1 MVSIRFWTLGHLR
14 PRYGA
19 FHLTGYRL
27 LADSFHA
34 FAILYLLFNIWRT
47 KSCFG
52 VSGKTQILYVTVF
65 VTRYAD
71 LVTFPETYSVYNVM
85 MKILFIS
92 ATLITVLLMHSIYR
106 KTYDR
111 ENDTFY
117 NEILILPC
125 FVTALF
131 VNYRM
136 EAFEILWSFSI
147 FLEAVAILPQL
158 DLICKTF
165 HVEPWFKC
173 YLLLLGSYRALYIV
187 HWIDRY
193 RQYGLYDPLA
203 FIAGGVQ
210 TVLFVLLALRIA
222 TLKHRER
229 IVTILFEW
237 DSVLLRSVELLI
249 LRPTP

>member
-1 MVSIRFWTLGHLR
+1 M
-14 PRYGA
+14 
-19 FHLTGYRL
+19 LTGYRL

-52 VSGKTQILYVTVF
+52 VSGRTQILYVTVF
-65 VTRYAD
+65 AARYAD
-71 LVTFPETYSVYNVM
+71 LVTFPVTYSVYNVL
-85 MKILFIS
+85 MKIMFVS
-92 ATLITVLLMHSIYR
+92 VSLITVLLMHSIYR

-117 NEILILPC
+117 NELLIVPC

-147 FLEAVAILPQL
+147 FLEAVAILPQMHL
-158 DLICKTF
+158 TCKIF

-173 YLLLLGSYRALYIV
+173 YLLLLGSYRALYII

-193 RQYGLYDPLA
+193 RQFGLYDPLS
-203 FIAGGVQ
+203 FVSGGVQ
-210 TVLFVLLALRIA
+210 TVLFVMLAARIA
-222 TLKHRER
+222 SLKNRQP
-229 IVTILFEW
+229 IVAVSTIC
-237 DSVLLRSVELLI
+237 
-249 LRPTP
+249 